1 MKETG
6 GYNTPS
12 GWNAVASN
20 RIVGKRMQRDLK
32 VRFLVIG
39 AGFAG
44 LAIARRLA
52 ARFPDEAIALVD
64 ALEPAENSSARN
76 SGFMINLPFAK
87 IRANSSSDQNQWQT
101 RLMSM
106 GQQLLEQT
114 VARHGI
120 DCDWHTV
127 GHYKVATTQ
136 YGVTQ
141 LQQLRQTLTANRIAY
156 RSLSLSD
163 IRQELGTSH
172 YRDAI
177 WLSQCSLVQPAGLL
191 NGLIDSLPQNVERY
205 FASPVS
211 RISGSDPYVVQAG
224 TSEIRAET
232 VFLAVNALLPQFGHA
247 KYRQLAM
254 YTYAGL
260 SRPLDGQYGQLLGN
274 QQQWGVTPVEQLEA
288 TTRKTPDNRLLL
300 RAGFSYKAELA
311 CDEVRRILQSKLQA
325 RYPDAPADMFEHTWG
340 GAVSLTRNGQSVLGQ
355 FGRRLF
361 GVSGC
366 NASGILKMT
375 ALGTLL
381 ADMACGVGSSLLQET
396 RIHCRPGYI
405 PPEPFRTVA
414 VNLNLQKLKRQLQ
427 PNYGN

>member
-1 MKETG
+1 MESG

-12 GWNAVASN
+12 GWNAVARN
-20 RIVGKRMQRDLK
+20 RISGKRMQRDLK

-52 ARFPDEAIALVD
+52 ARYPDEAIALVD
-64 ALEPAENSSARN
+64 AQEPGQNSSGRN

-106 GQQLLEQT
+106 GQQLLQKT
-114 VARHGI
+114 VVQHEI
-120 DCDWHTV
+120 KCDWHRV
-127 GHYKVATTQ
+127 GHYKVATTK
-136 YGVTQ
+136 YGVAQ
-141 LQQLRQTLTANRIAY
+141 LQQLRQTLAANRIEY
-156 RSLSLSD
+156 RTLSTGD
-163 IRQELGTSH
+163 IFQELGTSH

-177 WLSQCSLVQPAGLL
+177 WLSQCSLVQPAELVH
-191 NGLIDSLPQNVERY
+191 GLISSLPQNVESY

-211 RISGSDPYVVQAG
+211 GISGNNPHIVQAG
-224 TSEIRAET
+224 LFEIRAET
-232 VFLAVNALLPQFGHA
+232 VFLAVNALLPQFGYA

-260 SRPLDGQYGQLLGN
+260 SRPLGEQYCNLLGD
-274 QQQWGVTPVEQLEA
+274 QEQWGVTPVEQLEA
-288 TTRKTPDNRLLL
+288 TSRKTVDNRLLL
-300 RAGFSYKAELA
+300 RAGFSYKTELA
-311 CDEVRRILQSKLQA
+311 HDQVRRVLQEKLQA
-325 RYPDAPADMFEHTWG
+325 RYPDAPANMFEHIWG
-340 GAVSLTRNGQSVLGQ
+340 GAISLTRNGEAVLGQ
-355 FGRRLF
+355 LGRRLY
-361 GVSGC
+361 GISGC

-381 ADMACGVGSSLLQET
+381 ADMACGAGSPLLQET
-396 RIHCRPGYI
+396 RIHCRPSFI

-414 VNLNLQKLKRQLQ
+414 VNLNLQKLKKQLQ
-427 PNYGN
+427 PYHGE

>member
-120 DCDWHTV
+120 DCDW
-127 GHYKVATTQ
+127 
-136 YGVTQ
+136 
-141 LQQLRQTLTANRIAY
+141 
-156 RSLSLSD
+156 
-163 IRQELGTSH
+163 
-172 YRDAI
+172 
-177 WLSQCSLVQPAGLL
+177 
-191 NGLIDSLPQNVERY
+191 
-205 FASPVS
+205 
-211 RISGSDPYVVQAG
+211 
-224 TSEIRAET
+224 
-232 VFLAVNALLPQFGHA
+232 
-247 KYRQLAM
+247 
-254 YTYAGL
+254 
-260 SRPLDGQYGQLLGN
+260 
-274 QQQWGVTPVEQLEA
+274 
-288 TTRKTPDNRLLL
+288 
-300 RAGFSYKAELA
+300 
-311 CDEVRRILQSKLQA
+311 
-325 RYPDAPADMFEHTWG
+325 
-340 GAVSLTRNGQSVLGQ
+340 
-355 FGRRLF
+355 
-361 GVSGC
+361 
-366 NASGILKMT
+366 
-375 ALGTLL
+375 
-381 ADMACGVGSSLLQET
+381 
-396 RIHCRPGYI
+396 
-405 PPEPFRTVA
+405 
-414 VNLNLQKLKRQLQ
+414 
-427 PNYGN
+427 